1 MFVPN
6 LSEAAVV
13 RLIETILF
21 GRPLKPPAPSP
32 AIKRRPRR
40 SPRPLP
46 PITDPFAASNAE
58 FFRTLVLR
66 KRVVHA
72 PRPPVTPASATPAS
86 TNYVRTSGRV
96 AGPSGP
102 FGPSGPSFPRG
113 LCYLVGVAPSDR
125 AAAML
130 SLGSYPMVQSLLT
143 SWLFQPSGIHLVTH
157 SPGLYHAVSADA
169 FGSIPVCLG
178 LPGWKVGADE
188 NFPPLPRNSTPPRP
202 SDNNFRLP
210 DIRPRLPD
218 ARPRLS
224 GGRPPPRYFEDGCMD
239 PSNRSG

>member
-102 FGPSGPSFPRG
+102 FGPSGPSFPPG
-113 LCYLVGVAPSDR
+113 LCDLFVVCPSDR

-143 SWLFQPSGIHLVTH
+143 SWLFQPAGIHLVTH
-157 SPGLYHAVSADA
+157 SPGLYHAVSTNT
-169 FGSIPVCLG
+169 FGSVPVCLG
-178 LPGWKVGADE
+178 LPDWRVGADE
-188 NFPPLPRNSTPPRP
+188 PFPPLHCNFAPSRP
-202 SDNNFRLP
+202 SDTAFSHAYT
-210 DIRPRLPD
+210 RPH
-218 ARPRLS
+218 
-224 GGRPPPRYFEDGCMD
+224 
-239 PSNRSG
+239 